1 MKLHRLRPCLPA
13 ITAVLCGG
21 VAGMILQLPLLNIPF
36 AFGLHWLMPLLQG
49 LADYLYT
56 ISAQFL
62 LPGLI
67 KGLLS
72 APKAVVVAGLI
83 AWCMLAL
90 RRPRLVFYSAFI
102 WPALVQLHYWI
113 NVLQLQQAVQRLGL
127 PSDRSSLPLDLAF
140 PARAFEMLVQYSLFA
155 VCVFAFYHVSRRRQ
169 ASPPVTSTGD

>member
-1 MKLHRLRPCLPA
+1 M
-13 ITAVLCGG
+13 V
-21 VAGMILQLPLLNIPF
+21 LQLPLLNIPF

-49 LADYLYT
+49 LADYLYA

-62 LPGLI
+62 LPGLL

-72 APKAVVVAGLI
+72 APKAIAVAALI

-102 WPALVQLHYWI
+102 WPVLVQLHYWLK
-113 NVLQLQQAVQRLGL
+113 VLNLQQTLQRLGL

-155 VCVFAFYHVSRRRQ
+155 VCVFAFYHASRRWQ
-169 ASPPVTSTGD
+169 ASSPATTAGD